1 MMTLGVS
8 KFLNYVVNPHVKILK
23 SNDNDMDIA
32 SLPSEVA
39 VAKPATKTAALAIAM
54 KSVACT
60 KKEVAGK
67 VSVYF
72 WLKVAELE
80 ILALG
85 CEQAGTECRLYTL
98 HTPSA
103 TCSDTCPN
111 TYYKSLSCLSFL

>member
-1 MMTLGVS
+1 MTLGVS
-8 KFLNYVVNPHVKILK
+8 KFLNYVVNPHVKNSK

-72 WLKVAELE
+72 WLKVAGLE

-85 CEQAGTECRLYTL
+85 CEQSGTECRLYTFR
-98 HTPSA
+98 TPSA

-111 TYYKSLSCLSFL
+111 RYYKSLSCLSFL